1 MPASGKLCSP
11 RAEKSWNSRAGSV
24 LPSSMMEPAARKSV
38 VGWRFA
44 PACCAAQSV
53 RQARRRSAVQGSAP
67 ARYPGTSGVQNKFF
81 VPWHRAGGAMQ
92 FGQRC
97 PLPAQTHPKER
108 QLRSSSLARLMAS
121 IFQPFQVEADLN
133 CATVFL
139 WDVFVREADTVGRIA
154 WRLRRDAREH
164 RIYSVHLKS
173 QDTAPALTLARR
185 SCALPGELTARRS
198 TLARSAN
205 QHLTSLM

>member
-1 MPASGKLCSP
+1 MQTSERLCAP
-11 RAEKSWNSRAGSV
+11 RAEKYRNSRAGSV
-24 LPSSMMEPAARKSV
+24 LPFSLKAPASAKPG

-108 QLRSSSLARLMAS
+108 QLRSSSLARQMAS
-121 IFQPFQVEADLN
+121 IFQPFQVEWLQS
-133 CATVFL
+133 FSR
-139 WDVFVREADTVGRIA
+139 F
-154 WRLRRDAREH
+154 
-164 RIYSVHLKS
+164 KS
-173 QDTAPALTLARR
+173 RQCWLT
-185 SCALPGELTARRS
+185 TRS
-198 TLARSAN
+198 TGPATAGVV
-205 QHLTSLM
+205 SLLCCAYTTIAHQAYNTCRCGPVSSNVSHHSFN